1 MNVVRGLE
9 AFQASVPVAAAL
21 GTFDGLHRGHQAV
34 LGCLREVADRAGGQA
49 VALTFDPHP
58 LTVIA
63 PPEEPFLLSTLDER
77 VALFAAAGVDTLVVV
92 QFDHALR
99 QLPAERWLE
108 QLAVRL
114 QPVHVVVSSTH
125 AFGHDRQGTPELL
138 DRWTRERGI
147 GLTVVP
153 PVRADGVVI
162 SSSGVRGLLRAGD
175 VRAAAA
181 WLGRWYGVRGRVVS
195 GDQRGRQLGVP
206 TANLD
211 VPPLKVVPARG
222 IYAAY
227 ATVAGATYGAAVSVG
242 VRPTFG
248 EGRLVVEVHLLGVE
262 LDLYGQTLEVAFV
275 ERLRD
280 EVRFPDA
287 EALKAQ
293 MALDLR
299 AAAAALETTA
309 QGAGWPISPGK
320 LYIT

>member
-1 MNVVRGLE
+1 MNVIRGLE
-9 AFQASVPVAAAL
+9 AFEAAAPVAVAL
-21 GTFDGLHRGHQAV
+21 GTFDGLHRGHRAV
-34 LGCLREVADRAGGQA
+34 IDCLREVAGRTAGQS

-63 PPEEPFLLSTLDER
+63 LPEEPFLLSTLDER
-77 VALFAAAGVDTLVVV
+77 VELFAASGVDALVVV
-92 QFDHALR
+92 RFDHALR
-99 QLPAERWLE
+99 QLPPEQWLE
-108 QLAVRL
+108 QLAARL
-114 QPVHVVVSSTH
+114 RPVHVVVSSTH
-125 AFGHDRQGTPELL
+125 AFGRDRQGTPEML
-138 DRWTRERGI
+138 DRWARARGV

-162 SSSGVRGLLRAGD
+162 SSSGIRGLLRSGD
-175 VRAAAA
+175 VRTAAA
-181 WLGRWYGVRGRVVS
+181 WLGRWYGLRGRVVP
-195 GDQRGRQLGVP
+195 GDRRGRQLGVP

-211 VPPLKVVPARG
+211 IPPLKLVPARG

-227 ATVAGATYGAAVSVG
+227 ATVAGATYAAAVSVG

-262 LDLYGQTLEVAFV
+262 VDLYGQTLEVRFV

-280 EVRFPDA
+280 EVRYPDV

-299 AAAAALETTA
+299 AAASALRAVDPAHGVPE
-309 QGAGWPISPGK
+309 ISPE
-320 LYIT
+320 II

>member
-1 MNVVRGLE
+1 MNVVFGLE
-9 AFQASVPVAAAL
+9 AFRASARVAAAL
-21 GTFDGLHRGHQAV
+21 GTFDGLHRGHRAV
-34 LGCLREVADRAGGQA
+34 IDCLRDVAGRTGVQA

-58 LTVIA
+58 LAVIA
-63 PPEEPFLLSTLDER
+63 PPAEPFLLSTLDER
-77 VALFAAAGVDTLVVV
+77 VTLFAAAGLDALVVV
-92 QFDHALR
+92 RFDHALR
-99 QLPAERWLE
+99 QLPAERWLDR
-108 QLAVRL
+108 LAVSLR
-114 QPVHVVVSSTH
+114 PVHLVVSSTH
-125 AFGHDRQGTPELL
+125 AFGYDRQGTPELL
-138 DRWTRERGI
+138 DRWARERGI

-153 PVRADGVVI
+153 PVRVDGVVI

-181 WLGRWYGVRGRVVS
+181 WLGRWYTVRGRVVP
-195 GDQRGRQLGVP
+195 GDRRGRLLGVP

-227 ATVAGATYGAAVSVG
+227 ATVAGSTYGAAVSVG

-280 EVRFPDA
+280 EVQFPDA

-299 AAAAALETTA
+299 DAAAALEA
-309 QGAGWPISPGK
+309 VDPGQGVAEIPRKVI
-320 LYIT
+320 